1 MRSPFVLRPLVVAIL
16 AMSTGARLGD
26 ATEVI
31 FDLAVKLWQLPQ
43 GMRTI
48 KVQEGDAVTLRF
60 SADRAMTLHRHGYD
74 IEKRVGPGAVAE
86 MAFTANATGRFP
98 LEIHGD
104 EHAEGRGPIAHVEVY
119 PR

>member
-1 MRSPFVLRPLVVAIL
+1 MRAPFVLRPLAVAIL
-16 AMSTGARLGD
+16 AMFSGARLGN

-31 FDLAVKLWQLPQ
+31 LDLAIRFWQLPQ
-43 GMRTI
+43 DMRTI

-60 SADRAMTLHRHGYD
+60 SADRAMTLHLHGYD

-86 MAFTANATGRFP
+86 MAFTANATGRVP
-98 LEIHGD
+98 LEILGGD
-104 EHAEGRGPIAHVEVY
+104 HAEGRGPIAYVEVY